1 LSVKEMGGWQDI
13 KSVQKY
19 IAVSR
24 KLRKQRLNQMRLH
37 SNKRTHA
44 A

>member
-1 LSVKEMGGWQDI
+1 MGGWQDI

-19 IAVSR
+19 IHVST

-37 SNKRTHA
+37 MNKNTHVA
-44 A
+44 